1 MTKAQSMLS
10 LAEDYLAERRRLGFE
25 LTISGA
31 QLKAFAR
38 FVDESGHTGP
48 LTTGVVRGVG
58 VRPTFTRIR
67 RSLILWLRPAA
78 LAQVARC
85 GRPPTKQCWA

>member
-1 MTKAQSMLS
+1 MTKARSMLS

-38 FVDESGHTGP
+38 LTRAVTLAHSQPRLFSTGYKGGP
-48 LTTGVVRGVG
+48 DT
-58 VRPTFTRIR
+58 PR
-67 RSLILWLRPAA
+67 RVL
-78 LAQVARC
+78 
-85 GRPPTKQCWA
+85 GRFASMCFDRSPNI